1 METLNLD
8 ELEMDR
14 KSTAYWIEYSNHRGE
29 TIVSEKRYWI
39 ENFMIDAEK
48 GTGRT
53 DLNYTVRV
61 EEAPSTMLRDWLES
75 DVFVELH
82 MSQPKFQFKMLE
94 EGQAEPVKDT
104 VLDEDGKPMIETR
117 MLGVSDEA

>member
-1 METLNLD
+1 MG
-8 ELEMDR
+8 
-14 KSTAYWIEYSNHRGE
+14 K
-29 TIVSEKRYWI
+29 
-39 ENFMIDAEK
+39 
-48 GTGRT
+48 T

-61 EEAPSTMLRDWLES
+61 EEAPSTLLRDWLES

-82 MSQPKFQFKMLE
+82 MSQPKFQFKILE

-117 MLGVSDEA
+117 MLGVSRLNQTVINARLLTAILLTLGDAPGHLEAREED

>member
-1 METLNLD
+1 M
-8 ELEMDR
+8 
-14 KSTAYWIEYSNHRGE
+14 
-29 TIVSEKRYWI
+29 
-39 ENFMIDAEK
+39 
-48 GTGRT
+48 
-53 DLNYTVRV
+53 NYTLRL
-61 EEAPSTMLRDWLES
+61 EEAPSTSLRDWLES

-117 MLGVSDEA
+117 MLGVSDEACASVVCDIDRDTLFIR